1 MLCMYIHTETCTIR
15 FIVMYIYICI
25 YIYRYIHT
33 CIALHYVT
41 LRYVALHCI
50 SLPYVALHY
59 IHTYIHSFITKTYKH
74 MWLQV
79 DWNTYTMLYTYLYTS
94 ANAWQCNMGDVTGF
108 QTKVATAYNSNSNNS
123 NNNTNTNTTN
133 DNSGA
138 VVTITTA
145 TMTMT
150 TSTATTTTTGTTST
164 KKKKN
169 KKKKKKNN
177 KKKKRKH
184 KQKQS
189 WINWIKRFPTQ
200 NQKTFCP
207 SAGQSCGDDWKL
219 TSESVSM
226 LQFVQHC
233 SIYGSQNC
241 PCFPEDKAKLCCLCW
256 FRSTFWL
263 VFLSALSIPNNYV
276 FLRTT
281 WLWAKIGYPII
292 IRWSTQKIDQNLSSP
307 ILYQNKSWAICLV
320 ATCYISVVSLTAC
333 CTCWF
338 VKKTQQVQRK
348 VIGFKHVGHTLKEQ
362 DTRNFLHLTDV
373 TFKSLLKQSNSH
385 DATRT
390 CTESLRATVWR
401 YHVTQ
406 AL

>member
-1 MLCMYIHTETCTIR
+1 MYMYTYIYIHIHVVYVHTYWDMHNK
-15 FIVMYIYICI
+15 VYSYVYIYICI

-50 SLPYVALHY
+50 SLPYVVLHY

-281 WLWAKIGYPII
+281 WLWAKIGYPNNQMINAED
-292 IRWSTQKIDQNLSSP
+292 RPK
-307 ILYQNKSWAICLV
+307 
-320 ATCYISVVSLTAC
+320 SVVPHSVPKQKLGNLFGSNLLHFCREPDGLLHLLVCEKNPTSATQSYWFQ
-333 CTCWF
+333 TCWP
-338 VKKTQQVQRK
+338 
-348 VIGFKHVGHTLKEQ
+348 HT
-362 DTRNFLHLTDV
+362 
-373 TFKSLLKQSNSH
+373 
-385 DATRT
+385 
-390 CTESLRATVWR
+390 
-401 YHVTQ
+401 
-406 AL
+406 